1 MTDSKFDL
9 IVESFRKFL
18 RRGAITHLSNMVN
31 KMRPAD
37 VAQVIRHLPAV
48 QEQRTVFEVIRDVK
62 MKAAVLSEAEAP
74 VITHLLLDMPPHDAV
89 AILRELASDDV
100 ADLLGHLPEDK
111 AQDILQLMKV
121 EESEEVEDLLRYPE
135 ETAGGIM
142 TTEFVSLHEE
152 TTVKD
157 AIAHLQETSAKQM
170 VFYLYVT
177 DGDGRLVGVVSLRQL
192 LTVHPSAPLKKI
204 MTTDVISVVTDVDQE
219 EVAKLAARYNILA
232 IPVVDKE
239 NKLVGIITVD
249 DVVDVIREEATEDIL
264 KLAGATEAD
273 LFQMSSLRA
282 ARMRLPWLL
291 TSLVGGLVT
300 GVFLWFFRPAIQHVI
315 ALASFIPVITAMGG
329 NIGLQTST
337 LVVRGLATGRIESA
351 DLRAVFFKELA
362 VGVLMGTMC
371 GLIVG
376 VVANLWHGPA
386 MLGVVVG
393 VSMFAAITVAAV
405 MGALVPLL
413 LRRLGVDPAISS
425 GPFVTASNDITGL
438 VIYLS
443 LATALLSHLT

>member
-1 MTDSKFDL
+1 
-9 IVESFRKFL
+9 
-18 RRGAITHLSNMVN
+18 
-31 KMRPAD
+31 
-37 VAQVIRHLPAV
+37 
-48 QEQRTVFEVIRDVK
+48 
-62 MKAAVLSEAEAP
+62 
-74 VITHLLLDMPPHDAV
+74 
-89 AILRELASDDV
+89 
-100 ADLLGHLPEDK
+100 
-111 AQDILQLMKV
+111 
-121 EESEEVEDLLRYPE
+121 
-135 ETAGGIM
+135 
-142 TTEFVSLHEE
+142 
-152 TTVKD
+152 
-157 AIAHLQETSAKQM
+157 
-170 VFYLYVT
+170 
-177 DGDGRLVGVVSLRQL
+177 
-192 LTVHPSAPLKKI
+192 
-204 MTTDVISVVTDVDQE
+204 
-219 EVAKLAARYNILA
+219 
-232 IPVVDKE
+232 
-239 NKLVGIITVD
+239 
-249 DVVDVIREEATEDIL
+249 
-264 KLAGATEAD
+264 
-273 LFQMSSLRA
+273 
-282 ARMRLPWLL
+282 
-291 TSLVGGLVT
+291 
-300 GVFLWFFRPAIQHVI
+300 VI